1 MDSLPFGPPS
11 RTISV
16 EEIEFAYVYSTGPN
30 GIDPAD
36 YGEPHFNEF
45 FYLLKNEVVQ
55 DALNAGTYQTGLE
68 HYLEEGKAM
77 GLKAHARE

>member
-45 FYLLKNEVVQ
+45 FYLVKNTVAQ

-77 GLKAHARE
+77 GLKTHARE